1 LTTTYAVSEMSGM
14 TNTDDVPRVYL
25 DANVFIYAIEG
36 NADIA
41 DPLRQLF
48 DLFRANR
55 GIGVT
60 SELTL
65 AEVLPRASNAQRRN
79 YLNMIVWSRIFD
91 LRPVSRDILIETA
104 KYREKARKAGMPK
117 LPDAIHVVTA
127 IRAGCRTVLSADLR
141 LKLPDGY
148 FVLPPEAD
156 NLFRLIKELS

>member
-1 LTTTYAVSEMSGM
+1 M
-14 TNTDDVPRVYL
+14 TNADEVPRFYL
-25 DANVFIYAIEG
+25 DVNVFIYAVEG

-48 DLFRANR
+48 DLFRAGR

-65 AEVLPRASNAQRRN
+65 AEVLPRASSVQRRS

-91 LRPVSRDILIETA
+91 LHPVSRDILVETA
-104 KYREKARKAGMPK
+104 KYREQAGMPK

-127 IRAGCRTVLSADLR
+127 IRAGCRTLLSADFR

-148 FVLPPEAD
+148 SLISPDAD
-156 NLFRLIKELS
+156 NLSRLLQEL

>member
-1 LTTTYAVSEMSGM
+1 MNGM
-14 TNTDDVPRVYL
+14 TDNDAVPRLYL

-48 DLFRANR
+48 DLFRARR

-65 AEVLPRASNAQRRN
+65 AEVLPKASDVQRRS
-79 YLNMIVWSRIFD
+79 YLNMIVWSQIFD
-91 LRPVSRDILIETA
+91 LHPVSRDILIETA
-104 KYREKARKAGMPK
+104 EYREYAGMPK

-127 IRAGCRTVLSADLR
+127 IRAGCRRVLSADLR
-141 LKLPDGY
+141 LKLPEGY
-148 FVLPPEAD
+148 SVLSPAAE
-156 NLFRLIKELS
+156 NLTSLIRELS

>member
-1 LTTTYAVSEMSGM
+1 MTNYVVIEMNGM
-14 TNTDDVPRVYL
+14 TDTDNVPRLYL

-41 DPLRQLF
+41 DPLLRLF
-48 DLFRANR
+48 DLFRDNR

-65 AEVLPRASNAQRRN
+65 AEVLPRASNARRLS
-79 YLNMIVWSRIFD
+79 YFNMIVWSRLFD
-91 LRPVSRDILIETA
+91 LVPVSRDILIETA
-104 KYREKARKAGMPK
+104 KYREAAGMPK

-127 IRAGCRTVLSADLR
+127 VPSGCRTVLSADLR

-148 FVLPPEAD
+148 SVLSPVAD
-156 NLFRLIKELS
+156 NLSRLIRELS

>member
-1 LTTTYAVSEMSGM
+1 M
-14 TNTDDVPRVYL
+14 TDSDAVPRLYL

-36 NADIA
+36 SADVA
-41 DPLRQLF
+41 NPLRQLF
-48 DLFRANR
+48 DLFRAGR

-65 AEVLPRASNAQRRN
+65 AEVLPKASGVQRQN

-104 KYREKARKAGMPK
+104 EYREHAGMPK

-127 IRAGCRTVLSADLR
+127 IRAGCRTILSADLR
-141 LKLPDGY
+141 LKLPEGY
-148 FVLPPEAD
+148 SVLSPAAESLTRVIRD
-156 NLFRLIKELS
+156 LS

>member
-1 LTTTYAVSEMSGM
+1 MNGM
-14 TNTDDVPRVYL
+14 TDSDAVPRFYL

-48 DLFRANR
+48 DLFRARR

-65 AEVLPRASNAQRRN
+65 AEVLPKASDVQRRS
-79 YLNMIVWSRIFD
+79 YLNLIVWSQIFD
-91 LRPVSRDILIETA
+91 LHPVSRDILIETA
-104 KYREKARKAGMPK
+104 EYREYAGMPK

-127 IRAGCRTVLSADLR
+127 IRAGCRRVLSADLR
-141 LKLPDGY
+141 LKLPEGY
-148 FVLPPEAD
+148 SVLSPAAE
-156 NLFRLIKELS
+156 NLTSLIRELS

>member
-1 LTTTYAVSEMSGM
+1 MIDGGA
-14 TNTDDVPRVYL
+14 VPRLYL

-36 NADIA
+36 SADIA
-41 DPLRQLF
+41 NPLLQLF
-48 DLFRANR
+48 DLFRAGR

-65 AEVLPRASNAQRRN
+65 AEVLPKASEVQRRS

-91 LRPVSRDILIETA
+91 LRPVSRDVLIETA
-104 KYREKARKAGMPK
+104 DYRERAGMPK

-127 IRAGCRTVLSADLR
+127 IRAGCRTVLSANLR

-148 FVLPPEAD
+148 SVLSPAAES
-156 NLFRLIKELS
+156 LTGLIRDMS